1 MHPIFCAHLIIYL
14 GVLNSDFGV
23 LTFCIMCVICNL
35 NRFHSFIFELCIM
48 IIHTLKMCTGD
59 AGPEQILVLFLIDV
73 DFPLILIKMGL
84 DVRKPVFRVLE

>member
-1 MHPIFCAHLIIYL
+1 
-14 GVLNSDFGV
+14 
-23 LTFCIMCVICNL
+23 
-35 NRFHSFIFELCIM
+35 M